1 MQTLKF
7 LFIFL
12 CIMFV
17 VIAVIFILLTS
28 WNNYR
33 FKNLLQKSVQYD
45 EERLDARR
53 QLLKDEYD
61 KRFGPEEF
69 RREVCYYSVK
79 EEQNLDTDFVRNLYK
94 KGGVKL

>member
-17 VIAVIFILLTS
+17 VIAVIFILLTI

-53 QLLKDEYD
+53 QLLKEWLW
-61 KRFGPEEF
+61 K
-69 RREVCYYSVK
+69 
-79 EEQNLDTDFVRNLYK
+79 
-94 KGGVKL
+94 

>member
-17 VIAVIFILLTS
+17 VIAVIFILLTI

-69 RREVCYYSVK
+69 QRG
-79 EEQNLDTDFVRNLYK
+79 LLLFG
-94 KGGVKL
+94 KGRAESGYGLCTKPV

>member
-7 LFIFL
+7 LFVFL

-17 VIAVIFILLTS
+17 VIAVIFILLTI

-45 EERLDARR
+45 EKRLDARR

-69 RREVCYYSVK
+69 R
-79 EEQNLDTDFVRNLYK
+79 
-94 KGGVKL
+94 KGFATIR